1 MTNSLGDVLKE
12 ALARK
17 WAEDDAAHKQMEEK
31 TESESKPKGR
41 KLFQVT
47 NNLSRATFEHIKYN
61 PAKRTVITHELED
74 KGYNY
79 KSVASVITQMIRQK
93 LVTVDK
99 DGVLHAIVPA
109 YVPLKSSGAFKKMQK
124 LEAQTKRPVSLSS
137 AAGLAAIAPVP
148 TPAPAQTQPVVPTV
162 ITNEVEH
169 ILNTLPI
176 KQAHALYVELDKIFG
191 AST

>member
-31 TESESKPKGR
+31 TENKPKGR

-93 LVTVDK
+93 LVTMDK

-109 YVPLKSSGAFKKMQK
+109 YIPLKASGAFKKMQK
-124 LEAQTKRPVSLSS
+124 LKAQAKQPVSLPS
-137 AAGLAAIAPVP
+137 AAGLAAIAP
-148 TPAPAQTQPVVPTV
+148 TPEAAPARQLVPVLGWSTD
-162 ITNEVEH
+162 E
-169 ILNTLPI
+169 ILENLDV
-176 KQAHALYVELDKIFG
+176 KQAVAVYKELKKLFG
-191 AST
+191 EVQ